1 MSSVSGSA
9 PRVLADTNVWIAYFR
24 GERAPTRV
32 RPAAEALDALVVA
45 DRVVLCGVVE
55 MELYAGLK
63 SGEREEL
70 EAQFA
75 ALPFVEAARED
86 FRRAGHLLG
95 LLRGQG
101 VTIPSS
107 DALIAALCLRH
118 GLTLLENDGHFGHVE
133 GLERLPWRE
142 TSA

>member
-1 MSSVSGSA
+1 MSNSA

-24 GERAPTRV
+24 GERAPV
-32 RPAAEALDALVVA
+32 QARPAAEALDALIVA

-55 MELYAGLK
+55 MELYAGLRA
-63 SGEREEL
+63 GEQEEL

-75 ALPFVEAARED
+75 ALPFVETVRED
-86 FRRAGHLLG
+86 FRRAGQVLG
-95 LLRGQG
+95 ALRGRG
-101 VTIPSS
+101 VTIPSP

-142 TSA
+142 AAS